1 MPAIGCSILGD
12 HIETFHVLL
21 ECDQLDTSIIGVRH
35 VNRCNECCSMVTHLY
50 LALCPNHYFC
60 ED

>member
-1 MPAIGCSILGD
+1 MPAIGFSIIGD

-21 ECDQLDTSIIGVRH
+21 ECEHLDTSIIGVRL
-35 VNRCNECCSMVTHLY
+35 VNRCNECCSKVIYLY
-50 LALCPNHYFC
+50 LALHSNHYIC